1 MINLNLRQ
9 NYLLK
14 ANNLWNN
21 KGTWQPLIISIV
33 MIISIAIIHKA
44 YWVSTTETNP
54 ENIWENKQLTK
65 NGNNWTITFEEDVG
79 DSVTFKGI
87 LRTSPKFEVYR
98 NDTFVLGKFSEG
110 EAIIYSED
118 LYGKTMLNVSGM
130 RILVDDDLSKK
141 YFVSEIITIK
151 ATLVSNIS
159 TFDNNGELISLEREG
174 WVAQTDDINLS
185 STKDNYFF
193 TAELLIL
200 FAGLY
205 LSLKKIKNLRKQTN
219 LIWHLA
225 NFELKQ
231 GIKSPR
237 MIVLGVIFTLFIIGM
252 GWLLGDLQNGDPESA
267 FFVQNANGAL
277 QQLCFFVFFVVS
289 LAAISVS
296 VDSFHK
302 ERQANTLNILLAK
315 PINRETIVIGK
326 AVGLSLVVGIPALVA
341 QILGLLFMINAGE
354 APSTSGIIA
363 FIICGQM
370 MIFTLVCFQL
380 CFAISARSGADVVM
394 YGLGMW
400 LLFAVVWNLLIYAIS
415 FALGIDVTAEDFE
428 NDARF
433 QSIASHMGMLNP
445 GYVYQFSV
453 GLLTHR
459 TLAIDLEGIPGW
471 LILLALVLWPIT
483 CLRTATKLFK
493 REVKG

>member
-1 MINLNLRQ
+1 MNLKDR
-9 NYLLK
+9 YLLK
-14 ANNLWNN
+14 SNDRW
-21 KGTWQPLIISIV
+21 KSKETWQPLIISIIL
-33 MIISIAIIHKA
+33 IISLAIMHKG
-44 YWVSTTETNP
+44 YWEATTETNP
-54 ENIWENKQLTK
+54 EEVWENKKLIK
-65 NGNNWTITFEEDVG
+65 DENNWTITFEEDVG
-79 DSVTFKGI
+79 DSITFKGI
-87 LRTSPKFEVYR
+87 LRTAPKFEVYM
-98 NDTFVLGKFSEG
+98 NDTFIPGKFSEG
-110 EAIIYSED
+110 EAIIYSEE

-130 RILVDDDLSKK
+130 RILVNDDLSKK
-141 YFVSEIITIK
+141 FFVSEVITIK

-159 TFDNNGELISLEREG
+159 TFDNNGQLISLEREG
-174 WVAQTDDINLS
+174 WVAETEDISLS

-193 TAELLIL
+193 TTELLIL
-200 FAGLY
+200 FIGLY
-205 LSLKKIKNLRKQTN
+205 LSLNRIKNLSEQTTM
-219 LIWHLA
+219 IWHLA
-225 NFELKQ
+225 KFELNQ
-231 GIKSPR
+231 GIRSPR

-289 LAAISVS
+289 LAAIGVS

-326 AVGLSLVVGIPALVA
+326 AVGLTLVVGIPALVA
-341 QILGLLFMINAGE
+341 QILGLIFMIKAGE
-354 APSTSGIIA
+354 IPSTSGIIA
-363 FIICGQM
+363 FIVCGQI

-380 CFAISARSGADVVM
+380 CFAIAARSGTDVVM

-415 FALGIDVTAEDFE
+415 FAIGIDVTADDFE
-428 NDARF
+428 NDPKF
-433 QSIASHMGMLNP
+433 QSIASHIGMLNP

-471 LILLALVLWPIT
+471 LILLAQVLWPII

>member
-1 MINLNLRQ
+1 MNLKQKYHLITNKR
-9 NYLLK
+9 
-14 ANNLWNN
+14 WNN
-21 KGTWQPLIISIV
+21 KGTWQPLVISIV
-33 MIISIAIIHKA
+33 LIISLAIIHKA

-54 ENIWENKQLTK
+54 EEVWENKKLIK
-65 NGNNWTITFEEDVG
+65 NGNNWTLTFDEDVG
-79 DSVTFKGI
+79 DSITFKGI
-87 LRTSPKFEVYR
+87 LRTSPKFEVYK
-98 NDTFVLGKFSEG
+98 NDTFVPGKFSEG
-110 EAIIYSED
+110 EGLIYSED
-118 LYGKTMLNVSGM
+118 LYGKTMLNISGM
-130 RILVDDDLSKK
+130 RILVNDDLSKK
-141 YFVSEIITIK
+141 FFVSEIITIK
-151 ATLVSNIS
+151 ATLASNIS
-159 TFDNNGELISLEREG
+159 TFDNNGEIVSLEREG
-174 WVAQTDDINLS
+174 WVADTDDISLS

-193 TAELLIL
+193 STELLIL
-200 FAGLY
+200 FGGLF
-205 LSLKKIKNLRKQTN
+205 LSLKRVEKLKEQTN

-225 NFELKQ
+225 KFELKQ

-289 LAAISVS
+289 LAAIGVS

-302 ERQANTLNILLAK
+302 ERQSNTLNILLAK

-326 AVGLSLVVGIPALVA
+326 ALGLSLVVGIPALVA
-341 QILGLLFMINAGE
+341 QILGLMFMINAGE
-354 APSTSGIIA
+354 TPATSGIIA
-363 FIICGQM
+363 FILCGQI

-380 CFAISARSGADVVM
+380 CFAISARSGTDVVM

-428 NDARF
+428 NDPKF

-471 LILLALVLWPIT
+471 LILLALALWPIT

-493 REVKG
+493 KEVKG